1 MSTHCTKGYLNRL
14 IALLAFLL
22 TLLLMACGKPATPA
36 VPSYT
41 SAPCTFQVPKG
52 TVVHCGHLTTWE
64 DHHHPGGRTIQVY
77 VAVFKSQSQ
86 HPAPDPV
93 VYLVG
98 GPGGYYLVD
107 ILYQFNRLVK
117 PFLSSRDFIL
127 FDQRGT
133 GSSKPALE
141 CPDISLLSSWN
152 YEGNPQV
159 IACRDRLLKQG
170 INLAAYRSAQSAA
183 DLNDLRQMLGY
194 TSWNLVG
201 ESYGTHLALITMRD
215 FAQGLRSVILD
226 GTTRPSGSKQ
236 VDEPAQAFTTL
247 FHGCAA
253 DDACNRAYPHLRE
266 VFEQAVARLNA
277 SPVTRSFEVFGHQQE
292 VVLTGSKLTELVYY
306 ALYETPF
313 IPELPRAIAAAHY
326 GSDYSFWGQVLQLEA
341 FFNGHASVG
350 DYISVACG
358 DGSIGLSV
366 CGQWNSKPP
375 DPIEYQPIH
384 SPIPTLVLAGE
395 YDPISLPVYGQAAAR
410 MLSHSYFLLFPGM
423 GHTTI
428 GYDACPTFIALEF
441 LDHPAIA
448 PDASCIA
455 QMHEP
460 AFVVGREGTR
470 S

>member
-1 MSTHCTKGYLNRL
+1 MFPHDTKGHLNR
-14 IALLAFLL
+14 LLAFLL

-36 VPSYT
+36 VPFYT
-41 SAPCTFQVPKG
+41 SAPCTFHVPQG
-52 TVVHCGHLTTWE
+52 TVVHCGQLTTWE
-64 DHHHPGGRTIQVY
+64 DHQHPSGRTIQLY

-107 ILYQFNRLVK
+107 IQYLFNQLVK

-133 GSSKPALE
+133 GFSKPALE
-141 CPDISLLSSWN
+141 CPDIPLLSSWN
-152 YEGNPQV
+152 YDGNPQV
-159 IACRDRLLKQG
+159 LACRDRLLKQG

-183 DLNDLRQMLGY
+183 DLNDLRQALGY

-215 FAQGLRSVILD
+215 VPQGVRSVILD
-226 GTTRPSGSKQ
+226 ATTRPPGSKQ
-236 VDEPAQAFTTL
+236 VDEPAQAFTTF

-253 DDACNRAYPHLRE
+253 DDACNTAYPHLRE
-266 VFEQAVARLNA
+266 VFEQTVARLNA

-306 ALYETPF
+306 ALYETPL
-313 IPELPRAIAAAHY
+313 IPELPRAIAAASD
-326 GSDYSFWGQVLQLEA
+326 GSDYAFWGQVLQLEA

-350 DYISVACG
+350 AYISVACG
-358 DGSIGLSV
+358 DGSIALSV
-366 CGQWNSKPP
+366 CGQWNSRPP
-375 DPIEYQPIH
+375 DPIEDQPIH

-410 MLSHSYFLLFPGM
+410 MLSHSSFLLFPGM

-428 GYDACPTFIALEF
+428 GYDPCPTDIALAF

-448 PDASCIA
+448 PDAACIA
-455 QMHEP
+455 HMHGP
-460 AFVVGREGTR
+460 AFVVGRVGAR